1 MYFFWIPKTDI
12 GDMKR
17 EGTQGRE
24 KWRYMCLTRQHDWN
38 FLEEKGHCSFSF
50 ISPEVPS
57 RVPCNSKSS
66 VSPWCD
72 RKKQRHHSKAGF
84 ILNNIMTNREPQ
96 ISKLF
101 LKDLEISYF
110 SNHSNF
116 LKTHLI
122 LSNLKI
128 TNTESQLGYRGFV
141 SVSFKNNELHFS
153 SWNMT
158 KIWDMQ

>member
-57 RVPCNSKSS
+57 RVPCNSKNS

-101 LKDLEISYF
+101 LKDLEICRSKFPQLYKWKKKKKKSKRSYLLWIIRW
-110 SNHSNF
+110 SWK
-116 LKTHLI
+116 LGL
-122 LSNLKI
+122 LKI
-128 TNTESQLGYRGFV
+128 ASL
-141 SVSFKNNELHFS
+141 SK
-153 SWNMT
+153 
-158 KIWDMQ
+158 KCP